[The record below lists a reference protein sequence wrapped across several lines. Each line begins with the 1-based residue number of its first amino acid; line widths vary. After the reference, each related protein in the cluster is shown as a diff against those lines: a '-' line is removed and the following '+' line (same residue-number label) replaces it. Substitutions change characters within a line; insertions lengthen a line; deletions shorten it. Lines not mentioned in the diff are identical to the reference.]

1 MSSRSTLARR
11 RKAASSQFGLT
22 ERLFSSP
29 GDRSMALAIERGLEQ
44 VEAGLAGQ
52 VAFAD
57 SIADVTT
64 RYLLDAGGKRVRPV
78 LTLLTAQLGDG
89 VTDKVI
95 TAAQA
100 IEITHL
106 GSLYHDDVM
115 DEAEQRRGVP
125 SAQTVWGNSVAILA
139 GDLLFA
145 RASLLIADLDSSAVA
160 TQASTFERLVLGQL
174 HETVGPQPGDD
185 PVEHY
190 ISVLQDKT
198 GALIA
203 AAAEWGIA
211 FSGADPSYREPV
223 RQFGERVGVAFQ
235 LVDDV
240 IDLSAEPGDTGKVP
254 GTDLLQHVPTLPLL
268 YLRRSAQTN
277 AADAD
282 LVRRIDDTVE
292 RIEAGTESADALDG
306 LVAEIRVNDA
316 TQQTATEARRW
327 ADSAIAALDPIPE
340 GRVKRALV
348 RFAQLM
354 VDRTN

>member
-1 MSSRSTLARR
+1 MSQRSTFARR
-11 RKAASSQFGLT
+11 RKAASEQVGLT
-22 ERLFSSP
+22 ERLFTSP
-29 GDRSMALAIERGLEQ
+29 ADRSMATAIERGLER
-44 VEAGLAGQ
+44 VEQGLAGQ

-89 VTDKVI
+89 VTDSVV

-145 RASLLIADLDSSAVA
+145 RASKLIAQLDGAAVTTQSA
-160 TQASTFERLVLGQL
+160 TFERLVLGQL

-190 ISVLQDKT
+190 MSVLQDKT

-203 AAAEWGIA
+203 AAAEWGIV
-211 FSGADPSYREPV
+211 FSGADQTFREPM

-240 IDLSAEPGDTGKVP
+240 IDLSSEPSDTGKVP

-268 YLRRSAQTN
+268 YLRRSAASDAT
-277 AADAD
+277 DAD
-282 LVRRIDDTVE
+282 LVGRIDETVE
-292 RIEAGTESADALDG
+292 RIEAGVESANALEA
-306 LVAEIRVNDA
+306 LVAELRDNDA
-316 TQQTATEARRW
+316 TARTAAEAHRW
-327 ADSAIAALDPIPE
+327 AESAISSLAPIPD
-340 GRVKRALV
+340 GRVKIALV
-348 RFAQLM
+348 RFARLM
-354 VDRTN
+354 VDRTT